1 MKYLRGVFLRHCKC
15 TCLEASQWVPQYLSL
30 HLFLRI
36 IVHIHNGYWVVLS
49 ISIFLLPTFNTKY
62 FTMNC
67 FVDIEIVF
75 WNILFFHHNP
85 WHLPLLAQ
93 PGPLREAIHCAFLSS
108 FICASILIATCLLLA
123 ASLAAGV
130 IRPTLAKVHMACA
143 LTAHVETRRRYCPTM
158 VPRRCSDS
166 CLPVERQIWAT
177 LASAQVWTSAWRS
190 SEPSPQS
197 LSLYLYIYSFGSIF
211 TM

>member
-1 MKYLRGVFLRHCKC
+1 MK
-15 TCLEASQWVPQYLSL
+15 
-30 HLFLRI
+30 
-36 IVHIHNGYWVVLS
+36 
-49 ISIFLLPTFNTKY
+49 
-62 FTMNC
+62 
-67 FVDIEIVF
+67 IVF
-75 WNILFFHHNP
+75 WNIFVALLLHMP

-93 PGPLREAIHCAFLSS
+93 PGPRREAIHCAFLSS

-143 LTAHVETRRRYCPTM
+143 LTAHVDTRRRYCPTM

-166 CLPVERQIWAT
+166 CLPVDRQMCAT

-190 SEPSPQS
+190 SEPSPSCPPHRSAALQMTAASAPACPPIPQVSCGAVCPTSPAASCRS
-197 LSLYLYIYSFGSIF
+197 LAALLLFCPPASHSCRLDNA
-211 TM
+211 